1 MTVWG
6 VQKDSLELQLCQRYL
21 PRIMLHDSH
30 HCNKT
35 TCATSDIA
43 QIQAQAQDLAWA
55 PDQAQEPPQVPM
67 HAPASAPENV
77 IQQSMKALQALGAQ
91 EKPNK
96 KVSLP
101 ICEG

>member
-1 MTVWG
+1 
-6 VQKDSLELQLCQRYL
+6 
-21 PRIMLHDSH
+21 
-30 HCNKT
+30 
-35 TCATSDIA
+35 
-43 QIQAQAQDLAWA
+43 
-55 PDQAQEPPQVPM
+55 M
-67 HAPASAPENV
+67 HAPASAPEDV